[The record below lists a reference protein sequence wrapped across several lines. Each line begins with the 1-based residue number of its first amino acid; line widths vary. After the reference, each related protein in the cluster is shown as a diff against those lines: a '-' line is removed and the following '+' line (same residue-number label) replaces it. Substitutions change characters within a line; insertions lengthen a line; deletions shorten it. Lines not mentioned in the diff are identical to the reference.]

1 MVKRTLLNQR
11 GELTPQGVAV
21 CVEKMLVGKLNELPI
36 WLIRHLEHSSKCR
49 SKVSFL
55 LEHEK
60 EHLMNDAIRTNI
72 DADTPS
78 SHKRRATA
86 PCNHPLQIIS
96 PYENDVHIGTICFQ
110 FEHPLQE
117 HTKLCINNY
126 TDRRILEVE
135 LPPGSTKYQ
144 LTPKDIE
151 TGIYYYLIDGETTVV
166 FNYFY
171 YCTREDERKAMIGAD
186 NSYSSL

>member
-21 CVEKMLVGKLNELPI
+21 CVEKMLVGKLNELPK
-36 WLIRHLEHSSKCR
+36 WLIHHLERSSTCR

-60 EHLMNDAIRTNI
+60 EHLMNEAIRANI
-72 DADTPS
+72 DANTS
-78 SHKRRATA
+78 STRAQRAKT
-86 PCNHPLQIIS
+86 PCNHPLQMTA
-96 PYENDVHIGTICFQ
+96 PLENDVCIGTICFQ
-110 FEHPLQE
+110 FEHPLSE
-117 HTKLCINNY
+117 HTQLYINDY

-135 LPPGSTKYQ
+135 LPPGSTRYQ
-144 LTPKDIE
+144 FSPKDIE
-151 TGIYYYLIDGETTVV
+151 TGIYYYLVGGKTTVV

-171 YCTREDERKAMIGAD
+171 YCTREDERKVMIGAD